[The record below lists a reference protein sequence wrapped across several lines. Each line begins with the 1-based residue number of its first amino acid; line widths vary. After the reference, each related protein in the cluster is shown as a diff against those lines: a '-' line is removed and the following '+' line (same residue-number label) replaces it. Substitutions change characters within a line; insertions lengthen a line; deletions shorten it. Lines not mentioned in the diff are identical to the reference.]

1 MSDVLMHRRLRNML
15 EGETAQNPKDLFSEL
30 KLRALEKV
38 KVERANVLIQYY
50 IHVSDSFSA

>member
-1 MSDVLMHRRLRNML
+1 MHRRLRNML